1 MANLSKGAKG
11 KPVAQLQKALN
22 KYGAKPKLKEDSIF
36 GPLTDAAVRSYQKKK
51 KMKVDGVVGPL
62 TGFSLGVFS
71 RPKSL
76 DWPIPDFEKTH
87 KFLSDIED
95 TVDGDMHTYLG
106 ALKTAIKESD
116 EIKKALIARAKMM
129 KIRHDKVLQYF
140 QAKFVSYNK
149 LLELQKASEAATDMG
164 EIRKIHEKGQ
174 AAYKDLTNKDFE
186 KAQTAWTNFYETV
199 EDINKYQEG
208 VKALKSKLT
217 K

>member
-1 MANLSKGAKG
+1 MANLSKGTKG
-11 KPVAQLQKALN
+11 KSVTQLQKALN
-22 KYGAKPKLKEDSIF
+22 KNGAKPKLKEDSIF

-62 TGFSLGVFS
+62 TGFSMGISS

-76 DWPIPDFEKTH
+76 DWPVADFEKTH

-95 TVDGDMHTYLG
+95 TVDGDMHKYLN

-129 KIRHDKVLQYF
+129 KVRHDKVLQYF
-140 QAKFVSYNK
+140 QAKFVSYNQ
-149 LLELQKASEAATDMG
+149 LLELEKASASSTDMD
-164 EIRKIHEKGQ
+164 EIQKIHDKAQ
-174 AAYKDLTNKDFE
+174 AAFKDLTNKDYE
-186 KAQTAWTNFYETV
+186 KAQTSWVNFYETV
-199 EDINKYQEG
+199 DDVDKYQEG